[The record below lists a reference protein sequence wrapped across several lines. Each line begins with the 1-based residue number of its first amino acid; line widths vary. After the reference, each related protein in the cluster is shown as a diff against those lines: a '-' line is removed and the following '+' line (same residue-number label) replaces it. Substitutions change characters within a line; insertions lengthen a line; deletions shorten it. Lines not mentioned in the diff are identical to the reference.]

1 MSAESDSVGD
11 YYTYG
16 QYGIVTQ
23 TRHMIVETQAYGP
36 NYGNICMGRSYYHV
50 LFILFIYIT
59 VLNHR
64 GVTILLCVVTC
75 YSK

>member
-23 TRHMIVETQAYGP
+23 RRHMICGNTGCGP
-36 NYGNICMGRSYYHV
+36 NYGNIWIKGH
-50 LFILFIYIT
+50 IIIFIYSLCV

-64 GVTILLCVVTC
+64 GVTILLCC
-75 YSK
+75 NMLQ